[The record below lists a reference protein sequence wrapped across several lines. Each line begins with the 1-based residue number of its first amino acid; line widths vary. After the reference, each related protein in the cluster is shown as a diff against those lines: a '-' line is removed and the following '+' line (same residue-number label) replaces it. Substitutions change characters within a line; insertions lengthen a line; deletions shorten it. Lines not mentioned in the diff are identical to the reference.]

1 MKAFVKRSATEQG
14 MEFREMPVP
23 EVGDTELLV
32 RVRAIGV
39 GVHDGYFV
47 PPAAPYPYVIG
58 IEAAGIVEGIG
69 KAVTTHRPGERV
81 AFVSAMQPKGGT
93 WAEYAVVE
101 SRSLLVRI
109 PDGMTF
115 EEAAAVPVAGN
126 TAIRALM
133 CVDLQAEDTLFV
145 AGGSGAIGTFAI
157 QLATAKGYRVAASAS
172 ARNHRYLESLGAEKV
187 VDYRDPDWPEQLL
200 SWCPGGVGAA
210 IGIQPGTAQQ
220 SERVL
225 RRGGTVVAVSG
236 DRFVPERGVVL
247 KQLPVDVDVT
257 AAVQQLMD
265 QVASGSIRLEIER
278 VYPFSEAPNALAQA
292 GTRHTRGKL
301 VLSLGS

>member
-1 MKAFVKRSATEQG
+1 
-14 MEFREMPVP
+14 MEFRDMPVP
-23 EVGDTELLV
+23 DLGDTELLI

-58 IEAAGIVEGIG
+58 IEAAGIIERIG
-69 KAVTTHRPGERV
+69 GAVTTYQPGERI

-109 PDGMTF
+109 PDGTTF

-133 CVDLQAEDTLFV
+133 CVDLKAGETLFI

-187 VDYRDPDWPEQLL
+187 VDYRDPDWPKQLL
-200 SWCPGGVGAA
+200 SWSPDGVGAA
-210 IGIQPGTAQQ
+210 IGVQPGTAQQ
-220 SERVL
+220 SECAV
-225 RRGGTVVAVSG
+225 RRGGTIVAVSG
-236 DRFVPERGVVL
+236 DQFVPERGAVL

-265 QVASGSIRLEIER
+265 QVGSGSVRLEIQR

-301 VLSLGS
+301 VLTLES

>member
-1 MKAFVKRSATEQG
+1 MNAFVKRSATEYG
-14 MEFREMPVP
+14 MEFRDMPVP
-23 EVGDTELLV
+23 DLGDTELLI

-58 IEAAGIVEGIG
+58 IEAAGIIERIG
-69 KAVTTHRPGERV
+69 GAVTTYQPGERI

-109 PDGMTF
+109 PDGTTF

-133 CVDLQAEDTLFV
+133 CVDLKAGETLFI

-187 VDYRDPDWPEQLL
+187 VDYRDPDWPKQLL
-200 SWCPGGVGAA
+200 SWSPDGVGAA
-210 IGIQPGTAQQ
+210 IGVQPGTAQQ
-220 SERVL
+220 SECAV
-225 RRGGTVVAVSG
+225 RRGGTIVAVSG
-236 DRFVPERGVVL
+236 DQFVPERGAVL

-265 QVASGSIRLEIER
+265 QVGSGSVRLEIQR

-301 VLSLGS
+301 VLTLES